1 MDEHHATFYF
11 REILLVLAIA
21 GILVPVLHRLKLSP
35 VLGYLIAG
43 LAIGPYGLGVIA
55 NYIPAAAYFA
65 ITDLNWVRSVA
76 EFGVML
82 LLFTIGLELSMARLW
97 AMRRMVLGLGSL
109 QILLTALVISF
120 IARQFENSLET
131 SILLGACLALSST
144 AIVMQLLHEQRR
156 FSSQV
161 GITSFSILLMQD
173 IAVVPILFLLSVF
186 AASGDANILTNI
198 SLTLVKAVAAIGL
211 IYLVGRL
218 LLRPLF
224 KYLGFSHNAEWFMAV
239 ILFIVVGAAAI
250 TYVSGLSMALGA
262 FLAGLLLSETEY
274 RHEIES
280 IVEPL
285 KGLFLGI
292 FFLSVGMVTDLREFV
307 REPYLLVASV
317 FGLFAIKTC
326 ITSVLCRLYGLRWP
340 RAIETGMLLGQ
351 GGEFA
356 FMIVSMAMV
365 AGLISGSHGQFF
377 LIVAACSMLLTPS
390 ISVFAHRICV
400 WMERRSMDAPLSVGQ
415 ILEAEKDGHV
425 VIAGFGRVGRLLGD
439 VLEREHIPYVA
450 MDGSTA
456 VVGKWRDE
464 GYPVYYGD
472 ARRADLWKKL
482 EIESASAAL
491 VTVDDPQ
498 AACAI
503 LRTLRTHWPMLTIIA
518 RAHDKAAVQALY
530 ENGATLVV
538 QETLEASL
546 QLARFVLQKLQ
557 VPESEIET
565 VIMRSREASL

>member
-1 MDEHHATFYF
+1 MGEHHTTFYF

-43 LAIGPYGLGVIA
+43 LSIGPYGMGVVA
-55 NYIPAAAYFA
+55 THIPVASYFA
-65 ITDLNWVRSVA
+65 ITDLDWVRSVA

-82 LLFTIGLELSMARLW
+82 LLFTIGLELSIERLW
-97 AMRRMVLGLGSL
+97 AMRRTVLGLGSL
-109 QILLTALVISF
+109 QIILTAIVISV
-120 IARQFENSLET
+120 IAHQFENSAET

-144 AIVMQLLHEQRR
+144 AIVLQLLHEQRR
-156 FSSQV
+156 FSTQV

-173 IAVVPILFLLSVF
+173 IAVVPILILLSVF
-186 AASGDANILTNI
+186 SDSSDAPVFLNI
-198 SLTLVKAVAAIGL
+198 SVTLLKAIAAIGL
-211 IYLVGRL
+211 IYLFGRL

-307 REPYLLVASV
+307 REPFWLLASV
-317 FGLFAIKTC
+317 FGLFTIKTL
-326 ITSVLCRLYGLRWP
+326 ITSVLCRLYGLRWS
-340 RAIETGMLLGQ
+340 RALETGLLLGQ

-365 AGLISGSHGQFF
+365 TGLISLTHGQFF
-377 LIVAACSMLLTPS
+377 MIVAACSMLLTPP
-390 ISVFAHRICV
+390 ISVLAHRLCI
-400 WMERRSMDAPLSVGQ
+400 WLERRTMDASLSVGQ
-415 ILEAEKDGHV
+415 IIDAQKHGHV

-482 EIESASAAL
+482 ETENASAAL
-491 VTVDDPQ
+491 VTVDDPH

-503 LRTLRTHWPMLTIIA
+503 LRTLRTHWPMLTVIA

-530 ENGATLVV
+530 EHGATLVV

-546 QLARFVLQKLQ
+546 QLARFVLQKLD

-565 VIMRSREASL
+565 VIVRSRDACL